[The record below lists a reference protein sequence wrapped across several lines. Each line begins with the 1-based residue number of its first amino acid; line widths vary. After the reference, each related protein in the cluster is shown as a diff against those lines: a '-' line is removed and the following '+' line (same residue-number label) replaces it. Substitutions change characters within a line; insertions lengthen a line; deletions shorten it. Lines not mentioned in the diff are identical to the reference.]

1 MATDVERLVVSLEA
15 SAKKFENA
23 MNRAVG
29 VTNSSMRSVER
40 RTEQAANRI
49 TAAFGRAG
57 VAVKAGLAGILAG
70 LSVQQVSQFAE
81 SFTKVQNSLKVAG
94 PEGQALRDTY
104 EQLFAAAQR
113 QGAPLEAL
121 ATLYGRL
128 TLAQKEL
135 NVTGPELMRFT
146 EGVATAL
153 RVSGQSATEASGA
166 LLQLSQALSGGK
178 IQAEEYNSLIDGAQP
193 VLKAVAAGMKEAG
206 GSVATLTALV
216 KDGKVSSEAFFR
228 AFEAGQHVLD
238 KMAGDTTPTL
248 SQSMQ
253 RVQNAL
259 TNAVGKM
266 DEAAGASQTLQ
277 SAVEFLV
284 GAIEKIPSAIA
295 PGLAYLDRFVELVHE
310 AKALTREDLGKLGI
324 MDPAN
329 RFDQAFD
336 ASANAP
342 AGSMRGYKPAAPAGG
357 ALSMTVKPK
366 KTISL
371 ADYAV
376 PGDDKEK
383 KGKRER
389 LDELQRETKAIEER
403 TRALNA
409 ERLTIGLSAGEVA
422 KAEARFRLLEAAKEA
437 NVAVTPELEAKV
449 NALATAYGEATQKIE
464 DAEKAQR
471 AVADAAEEVGSM
483 LSNAF
488 QDAILE
494 GEELDQVLQKLAKSL
509 ASKAFDNIF
518 ANLFGGAG
526 GSGGGL
532 LDGLFKNLFAP
543 GRAMGGSVSAG
554 QPYTVGENGREL
566 FVPTTPGKI
575 IPNGKLGGGNM
586 QVQIFN
592 NAGAQVSTRQTQGPQ
607 GPRLEVQIEQML
619 DGLIAGG
626 RLDKSLKGRYGVNP
640 MRGR

>member
-1 MATDVERLVVSLEA
+1 MATDVERLIVSLEA

-23 MNRAVG
+23 MAKAVST
-29 VTNSSMRSVER
+29 TNSSMGRVEK
-40 RTEQAANRI
+40 RTEQATKRIESAFNRLGTTVK
-49 TAAFGRAG
+49 TAMASAFAG
-57 VAVKAGLAGILAG
+57 V
-70 LSVQQVSQFAE
+70 SVQQVAQFAD
-81 SFTKVQNSLKVAG
+81 SYTKVQNALKVAG
-94 PEGQALRDTY
+94 LEGQALKGVYD
-104 EQLFAAAQR
+104 QLFAAAQR
-113 QGAPLEAL
+113 HGAPLESM
-121 ATLYGRL
+121 ATLYQRVS
-128 TLAQKEL
+128 LAQKEL
-135 NVTGPELMRFT
+135 NVTSAEVMSLT
-146 EGVATAL
+146 NNVALAL
-153 RVSGQSATEASGA
+153 RVASADASTTSSTI
-166 LLQLSQALSGGK
+166 LQLSQALSGGK
-178 IQAEEYNSLIDGAQP
+178 VQWEDYEPMLDTAQP
-193 VLKAVAAGMKEAG
+193 LLRAVAAGMEEAG
-206 GSVATLTALV
+206 GEVNKLSALV

-228 AFEAGQHVLD
+228 ALEAGAPVLED
-238 KMAGDTTPTL
+238 MARNTVPTL
-248 SQSMQ
+248 SQGLQ
-253 RVQNAL
+253 RVWNAL
-259 TNAVGKM
+259 TDAAGKLNQ
-266 DEAAGASQTLQ
+266 AAGATEGFQK
-277 SAVEFLV
+277 AIGWLV
-284 GAIEKIPSAIA
+284 DDIGKIPDALQTTIH
-295 PGLAYLDRFVELVHE
+295 ELE
-310 AKALTREDLGKLGI
+310 RIIELFGQAKAMAREGI
-324 MDPAN
+324 AATGLLAPQN
-329 RFDQAFD
+329 RIDQAFD
-336 ASANAP
+336 ADSYAVN
-342 AGSMRGYKPAAPAGG
+342 GSMRGYNPPAAEGG
-357 ALSMTVKPK
+357 SALTMRVRPIRNS
-366 KTISL
+366 
-371 ADYAV
+371 DYKV

-464 DAEKAQR
+464 DAQKAQE
-471 AVADAAEEVGSM
+471 AVADAAQEVGAM

-619 DGLIAGG
+619 DGMIAGG
-626 RLDKSLKGRYGVNP
+626 RLDKSLKGRFGVSP